1 MKRTK
6 WAWLVVAACLWF
18 AVPARTQMGGPM
30 GGMRPPA
37 MQGVFNPVV
46 GSGAVYE
53 MTDKKQQKN
62 TMEISVVGKETVNG
76 KEAFWMETGVQDQKS
91 GTPMYMKML
100 IAPAEGSAVTERM
113 IMQIPGQPNPMEMSM
128 TMQGRRGGSGGDAKP
143 QAMDFRS
150 KAERVGT
157 ETITVPAGTFECEHW
172 KMADGSGEV
181 WFSPKVA
188 PWGMVKYTG
197 KDSSMVLTKVITD
210 AKDHITGTPVK
221 FDPMQ
226 MMRQQMGQTP
236 KP

>member
-1 MKRTK
+1 M
-6 WAWLVVAACLWF
+6 VAACLCF
-18 AVPARTQMGGPM
+18 TAPARPQMGGM
-30 GGMRPPA
+30 MRPPT

-46 GSGAVYE
+46 GSGSAYE
-53 MTDKKQQKN
+53 MTDKKQQKS
-62 TMEISVVGKETVNG
+62 TMEITVVGKETVNG
-76 KEAFWMETGVQDQKS
+76 KDAFWMETGVQDPKS

-100 IAPAEGSAVTERM
+100 IAPTEGNAVTERM

-128 TMQGRRGGSGGDAKP
+128 TMQMQRGGDAKP
-143 QAMDFRS
+143 QATDFRS
-150 KAERVGT
+150 KAARVGT
-157 ETITVPAGTFECEHW
+157 ESITVPAGTFECEHW

-181 WFSPKVA
+181 WLSAKVT

-197 KDSSMVLTKVITD
+197 KDTTMVLTKVITD

-226 MMRQQMGQTP
+226 MMRPQMMEQVP

>member
-1 MKRTK
+1 MKQMQ
-6 WAWLVVAACLWF
+6 WVGMLMAAALCC
-18 AVPARTQMGGPM
+18 AAPVGAQMGGPM
-30 GGMRPPA
+30 GGMMRPPA

-46 GSGAVYE
+46 GSGAAYE
-53 MTDKKQQKN
+53 VTDKKQQKN
-62 TMEISVVGKETVNG
+62 TMEITVVGKETVNG
-76 KEAFWMETGVQDQKS
+76 QDAFWMETGVQSANS

-100 IAPAEGSAVTERM
+100 IAPAGGNAVTQRM
-113 IMQIPGQPNPMEMSM
+113 IMQVPGQPNPMEMST
-128 TMQGRRGGSGGDAKP
+128 TMQARPGGDAKP
-143 QAMDFRS
+143 QATDFRS

-157 ETITVPAGTFECEHW
+157 ESITVPAGTFECEHW
-172 KMADGSGEV
+172 KMTDGSGDV

-226 MMRQQMGQTP
+226 MMRQQMGQPP